1 MEIQMFNFW
10 YFFFMFLQ
18 IGAIVGLYFALRK
31 APPFVQSAVL
41 FSLLALGFVLHFL
54 KFFIPPYADYS
65 SGELVITDRGWRDSW
80 FVNICG
86 ANIAL
91 FPFMFLMKNKYIKDY
106 MFYIGVLT
114 GLIVLFYPQEPI
126 AKGDAAAQ
134 MAEIWDILRFYYHHW
149 MIMAVPLLMVLLKK
163 HKLSYKRI
171 WVAPVGLL
179 LLMLF
184 IILNQIFQSE
194 LGFIPLR
201 NGNIIPN
208 YKNTSYI
215 WGPLNQD
222 GSMDPIGK
230 IFDIFCPEC
239 FKHLPVAFSGS
250 AYQAGEIKYW
260 PWFWLIV
267 PVFVLVTPLSFGLSM
282 IFDAK
287 KFGKD
292 VKWLFKHIKAGGLKD
307 DFKALWQKIT
317 LIVTAK
323 NPNNKK
329 KCKSV
334 AGASATDAI
343 EADATNAENVTAVVA
358 EDKKE

>member
-10 YFFFMFLQ
+10 YFFFMLLQ

-31 APPFVQSAVL
+31 APPFIQSAIL
-41 FSLLALGFVLHFL
+41 FSLLALGFILHFL
-54 KFFIPPYADYS
+54 KMFIPPYADYTD
-65 SGELVITDRGWRDSW
+65 GFHITDRGYRDSW

-250 AYQAGEIKYW
+250 EYQAGELKYW

-334 AGASATDAI
+334 AGASATDATK
-343 EADATNAENVTAVVA
+343 ADATNAENVTAVVA